1 MSPAADLGWY
11 VARAAGLTAWW
22 LATAAV
28 LWGLLLSSRFL
39 GDRAAPAWLSDMHR
53 TLGALT
59 CVFTVVHVAAA
70 GLSAR
75 YQLGPVELLVPG
87 VPHARTVP
95 AAWGIVTM
103 YLMLAVAATAHLR
116 HRLPARLWRRVHHA
130 ALPVFAGATGHALLA
145 GSDARTGW
153 MRGAAVVSVAAVL
166 FLSVYRLAV
175 GRRQARE
182 VAAAV
187 SGACAAARHP
197 PVPAFH
203 PLTVA
208 QVAPLTEDAVAVT
221 FAVPAALAE
230 AYRFQPGQHV
240 TLRTVRDGVE
250 RRRAYSICS
259 GLGDGDLRIGVR
271 RVPGGAVSPWVHGL
285 RPGDVVDVQTPTGT
299 FVDLPHALLR
309 RHVLGVAAGSG
320 ITPVLAVVRSILAVE
335 PHSTVTLLYGNRTPD
350 SVMFAAELAGL
361 ADRHGRRLRLVHVYS
376 AHGARR
382 RIDAALLRALALPP
396 ADRAYLCGP
405 EPMVHAVRAALVEG
419 GMPADAVH
427 HELFATSAPGPS
439 GGSAGTATVLGSTG
453 VAEVA
458 VAAGESLLEAARR
471 QGVAIPYAC
480 EVGVCG
486 TCEVTLVSG
495 SVVGG
500 ADAAGRVRACQ
511 ARLASAAV
519 TVDRAA
525 TRVAG

>member
-22 LATAAV
+22 LAAAAV

-39 GDRAAPAWLSDMHR
+39 GDRATPAWLSDLHR

-75 YQLGPVELLVPG
+75 YELGLVELLVPG

-103 YLMLAVAATAHLR
+103 YLMLAVAVTAHLR
-116 HRLPARLWRRVHHA
+116 HRLPARLWRRVHHG
-130 ALPVFAGATGHALLA
+130 ALPVFVGATGHALLA
-145 GSDARTGW
+145 GSDAHTGW
-153 MRGAAVVSVAAVL
+153 LRGTAAATSAAVL
-166 FLSVYRLAV
+166 FLTVYRLAV

-182 VAAAV
+182 VSAAV
-187 SGACAAARHP
+187 AGASAAARHP
-197 PVPAFH
+197 GVPAFH
-203 PLTVA
+203 PLAVA
-208 QVAPLTEDAVAVT
+208 QVQRLTDDAVAVT
-221 FAVPAALAE
+221 FTVPAALAE

-240 TLRTVRDGVE
+240 TLRTRRDGVE

-271 RVPGGAVSPWVHGL
+271 RVPGGAVSPWVHRL

-335 PHSTVTLLYGNRTPD
+335 PHSRVTLVYGNRTPATA
-350 SVMFAAELAGL
+350 MFAAELAAL
-361 ADRHGRRLRLVHVYS
+361 ADRHGPRLRLVHVHS

-382 RIDAALLRALALPP
+382 RIDAALLGELNLAR

-405 EPMVHAVRAALVEG
+405 EPMVQAVRAALVGG

-427 HELFATSAPGPS
+427 HELFGAAAPTPT
-439 GGSAGTATVLGSTG
+439 GGSAGTATVLGAAG

-458 VAAGESLLEAARR
+458 VAAGESLLQAARR
-471 QGVAIPYAC
+471 QGVDIPYSC
-480 EVGVCG
+480 ESGVCG

-500 ADAAGRVRACQ
+500 ADGDGRVRACQ
-511 ARLASAAV
+511 ARLASASV
-519 TVDRAA
+519 TVDL
-525 TRVAG
+525 TRSRVTG